1 MLIQTEASGQRVG
14 SQLITILQQNYI
26 QLLSLTNK
34 VEGLIVM
41 TPNNNSWSIHKSALF
56 ISIQKPMEHVRI
68 HIMIIGLELSLAK
81 TVWER
86 LQNLYRNVI
95 KSSTSPAARP
105 DGKISLKVLVKKSLK
120 NVLSSLSVKRTILG
134 RGEKVR
140 KRRWLA

>member
-81 TVWER
+81 TVWEC
-86 LQNLYRNVI
+86 LQNSTKNYLKKFSKSGRKAGRKNLS
-95 KSSTSPAARP
+95 KSSRQE
-105 DGKISLKVLVKKSLK
+105 ISQKR
-120 NVLSSLSVKRTILG
+120 SVFPER
-134 RGEKVR
+134 
-140 KRRWLA
+140 

>member
-86 LQNLYRNVI
+86 LQNSTKNYLKKFY
-95 KSSTSPAARP
+95 KSGRKAGR
-105 DGKISLKVLVKKSLK
+105 KIS
-120 NVLSSLSVKRTILG
+120 
-134 RGEKVR
+134 
-140 KRRWLA
+140 